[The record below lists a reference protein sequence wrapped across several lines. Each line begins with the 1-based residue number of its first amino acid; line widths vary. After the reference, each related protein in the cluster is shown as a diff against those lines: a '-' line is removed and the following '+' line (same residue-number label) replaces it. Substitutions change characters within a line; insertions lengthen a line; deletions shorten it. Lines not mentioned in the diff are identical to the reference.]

1 MKVFCP
7 HSVLGVNGRIGD
19 NIFGPRRKAVSMKL
33 DGTGVGPPASEKVL
47 CSAVVLSCASD
58 DYSMINGNTHT
69 TCAYLFEIV
78 ISA

>member
-1 MKVFCP
+1 MKVLCP

-33 DGTGVGPPASEKVL
+33 DRTRVGPPASEKVL
-47 CSAVVLSCASD
+47 CSAFVLSCALD
-58 DYSMINGNTHT
+58 NYSMIYGNIHA
-69 TCAYLFEIV
+69 TCAYRFEIV